1 MIYKK
6 MKIKELKEKYKDE
19 WLAIKVSKVKNGRSV
34 EGELI
39 AHCKDQKEIWKK
51 AKKGK
56 EKGIYITYAGPPLEE
71 GYAAAFSSVEIDPFA
86 PLIVLES
93 FIGKEKYSVD
103 MALDTGATY
112 VMLPLHVAKYLDHD
126 VLSKRRKPIITASK
140 TENVPVM
147 NIDEMTV
154 ANATARDVEAICHN
168 MPPKSSVQ
176 GLIGLSFLRNFR
188 LLIDFR
194 EGYLDIEN

>member
-1 MIYKK
+1 
-6 MKIKELKEKYKDE
+6 MKIKELKDKYKDE
-19 WLAIKVSKVKNGRSV
+19 WLAIKVTKVKNGRSV

-39 AHCKDQKEIWKK
+39 AHCKGQKDIWKK
-51 AKKGK
+51 ASEGG

-71 GYAAAFSSVEIDPFA
+71 GYAAAFLSIEIDPVA
-86 PLIVLES
+86 PLIVLEA

-103 MALDTGATY
+103 MALDTGASY
-112 VMLPLHVAKYLDHD
+112 VMLPGYVAEYLNYD
-126 VLSKRRKPIITASK
+126 VNSGKRKPIITASK
-140 TENVPVM
+140 TENVPVI

-154 ANATARDVEAICHN
+154 VNATARDVEAICHN

-188 LLIDFR
+188 LLIDFK
-194 EGYLDIEN
+194 EGYLEIEN